1 MLVADEHDYLDFRQT
16 FSSWMIKKPLFFPL
30 QSSAGPSAPHI
41 LYPRNAKLLQ
51 SSNCHLEHTFP
62 CLSRRR
68 LYSELVFRAL
78 SLLSFLNPPLG
89 TAPRGSTNSMSS
101 AAAASLF
108 QGWTHLRHT
117 QSKPSLPAEPHC
129 AQKPRLGEELA
140 FPLHCWRAKKHFFNT
155 TPSQKPSAH
164 ACLHT
169 HDGAW
174 QRKRS
179 PSSLKPRRISISN
192 FQWTTD
198 RVWKRLLSGGGV
210 EVGHPMLGQN
220 SENSVVLLNWSWHY
234 LINGKYKT
242 CGCSP

>member
-1 MLVADEHDYLDFRQT
+1 ML
-16 FSSWMIKKPLFFPL
+16 KP
-30 QSSAGPSAPHI
+30 QAI
-41 LYPRNAKLLQ
+41 I
-51 SSNCHLEHTFP
+51 
-62 CLSRRR
+62 
-68 LYSELVFRAL
+68 FRAGFQ
-78 SLLSFLNPPLG
+78 SFKYVEFFKPTSRYSTKRFHKLDVFLG
-89 TAPRGSTNSMSS
+89 
-101 AAAASLF
+101 AAASLF
-108 QGWTHLRHT
+108 QGWTHLWHT

-129 AQKPRLGEELA
+129 AWKPRLGEELA

-179 PSSLKPRRISISN
+179 PSSLKLSRISISN
-192 FQWTTD
+192 LQWTTD

-242 CGCSP
+242 SGCSP